1 MRFSQLFFAEF
12 GTLLCL
18 FFIIFSSLFLKAYV
32 LLFLFFAARRE
43 LTTNYVCFY
52 FFSCLSVFA
61 FLYLVYPFHIII
73 FSFLFFFYLFFFFN
87 LMVWWVFNIL
97 SNCFTLVWILFQ
109 RVGMSYI
116 FLFFF
121 FCGYWVWLIILLAF
135 LWLKNMVIP
144 NDNECKLLTF
154 T

>member
-1 MRFSQLFFAEF
+1 M
-12 GTLLCL
+12 LLCL

-32 LLFLFFAARRE
+32 LHLLFFVAKRE
-43 LTTNYVCFY
+43 LAANYVCFY
-52 FFSCLSVFA
+52 FYELSFSIYFLVFG
-61 FLYLVYPFHIII
+61 LYLISLLCCHHSFNIII
-73 FSFLFFFYLFFFFN
+73 FFSFSVFSFFIWS
-87 LMVWWVFNIL
+87 VWCVFNIL